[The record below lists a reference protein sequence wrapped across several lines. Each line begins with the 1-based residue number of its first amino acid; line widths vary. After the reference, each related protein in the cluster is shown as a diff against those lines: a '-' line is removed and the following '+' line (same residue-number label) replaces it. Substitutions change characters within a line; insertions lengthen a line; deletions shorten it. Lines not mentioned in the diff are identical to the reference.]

1 MKNFAAIDHCS
12 HLYVMMLPGWHKS
25 IGVTA
30 EITYAK
36 KTGKEIVYLGMDS
49 KKEVA

>member
-12 HLYVMMLPGWHKS
+12 HLYVMMLPGWNKS

-30 EITYAK
+30 EIDYAK
-36 KTGKEIVYLGMDS
+36 KTDKEIVYLEMNS
-49 KKEVA
+49 EKEVA